1 MTHGS
6 QAEIARRVLTM
17 LVQRLGSRAHE
28 LAPILDTQPD
38 RSGNGWERRYA
49 QWWADL
55 YRQASMVLPFDEE
68 IATCAATWATLAE
81 GDTIA
86 MLRRAAA
93 LAGRPIGADDLRLLL
108 IAQ

>member
-1 MTHGS
+1 MSGRLH
-6 QAEIARRVLTM
+6 AEIARRLLTM
-17 LVQRLGSRAHE
+17 LVQRLGPRAHE
-28 LAPILDTQPD
+28 LAPVLEAHPD
-38 RSGNGWERRYA
+38 LSGDGWERRYA

-55 YRQASMVLPFDEE
+55 YHRATVLLPTDDEV
-68 IATCAATWATLAE
+68 AACAATWATLAQ

-93 LAGRPIGADDLRLLL
+93 SAGRPIGVDDLRLLL